1 MKKLPWDSKKVV
13 ERAQGRYVR
22 EKSADLYHTARW
34 TRLSR
39 TFRQAH
45 PLCEECK
52 RNGKITPAE
61 VTDHIIPFPVCGKD
75 GFFNEDNLQALCH
88 NCNHEK
94 GQRDK
99 KIIQQWREI
108 QQLQRR

>member
-1 MKKLPWDSKKVV
+1 MRLPWDSKARVKKS
-13 ERAQGRYVR
+13 QTYVR
-22 EKSADLYHTARW
+22 ERSADLYHTARW
-34 TRLSR
+34 TKLSR
-39 TFRQAH
+39 AFKVSH

-52 RNGKITPAE
+52 KRGKITPAD
-61 VTDHIIPFPVCGKD
+61 VTDHVVPWPICGAE

-99 KIIQQWREI
+99 KVIQQWRQL
-108 QQLQRR
+108 QQLSK

>member
-1 MKKLPWDSKKVV
+1 MRLPWDSKARIKKSQTYIR
-13 ERAQGRYVR
+13 ER
-22 EKSADLYHTARW
+22 SADLYHTARW

-39 TFRQAH
+39 AFKASH

-52 RNGKITPAE
+52 KKGKITPAD
-61 VTDHIIPFPVCGKD
+61 VTDHVVPWPICGAE

-99 KIIQQWREI
+99 KVIQDWKRHGTKG
-108 QQLQRR
+108 

>member
-1 MKKLPWDSKKVV
+1 MRLPWDSKARVKKS
-13 ERAQGRYVR
+13 QTYVR
-22 EKSADLYHTARW
+22 ERSADLYHTARW

-39 TFRQAH
+39 AFKASH

-52 RNGKITPAE
+52 KKGKITPAD
-61 VTDHIIPFPVCGKD
+61 VTDHVVPWPICGAE

-99 KIIQQWREI
+99 KVIQDWKRYGTKG
-108 QQLQRR
+108 